1 MTDLIPPRRIALAT
15 DLSHRCDRALDRA
28 LLIAK
33 AWQAELAVIHAL
45 PPPEVFNLFGSKSE
59 LPSWRCPPDPA
70 QKARDS
76 LYRDLV
82 REDPSIDI
90 SVHVET
96 GSPADVVL
104 DAIQQFGSEL
114 LVTGVARDEPLER
127 MFLGTN
133 VDRII
138 RKSSIPVLIVRNRAF
153 EPYRHMVVATDFS
166 SSSQTAL
173 ETAIRFF
180 PEAALSLFHAY
191 DVPFASYL
199 GHGEVERQ
207 FSEFGREAADKFLA
221 EAGVAPEAA
230 ARVDRMIEHGVAEAL
245 LRDFAETSRRH
256 LTVVGTHGGGR
267 IYEALIGSTARKII
281 DAVPGDVLL
290 VPPSGRS
297 END

>member
-1 MTDLIPPRRIALAT
+1 MTDLVPPRRIALAT

-28 LLIAK
+28 LLVAK
-33 AWQAELAVIHAL
+33 AWQAGLAVIHAL
-45 PPPEVFNLFGSKSE
+45 PPPEISNMFGSKRE
-59 LPSWRCPPDPA
+59 IPSWRRPPDPV
-70 QKARDS
+70 KMARDS

-90 SVHVET
+90 SVHVEA
-96 GSPADVVL
+96 GSPPDVVL
-104 DAIQQFGSEL
+104 NVVRECSSEL

-127 MFLGTN
+127 MLLGTT

-153 EPYRHMVVATDFS
+153 EPYQHMVVATDFS
-166 SSSQTAL
+166 PSSQAAL
-173 ETAIRFF
+173 KAALRFF

-191 DVPFASYL
+191 DVPFAGYL
-199 GHGEVERQ
+199 GHREIEQQ
-207 FSEFGREAADKFLA
+207 FSDFGQEAANKFLA
-221 EAGVAPEAA
+221 EAGLPPDAA
-230 ARVDRMIEHGVAEAL
+230 ERANRMIEHGVPEAL

-290 VPPSGRS
+290 VPDP
-297 END
+297 DQHTVD